1 MNNKI
6 NVCFEYLLFRNVYLI
21 CMHLLYVL
29 GTHVC
34 WHALGSQRTTC
45 WSQFSPCQS
54 PPGISGPQAW
64 HQSPLPA
71 EPCCLPK
78 INSVSVAKYIS
89 VNLYLFHMY
98 ENIPMGLLDIYI

>member
-1 MNNKI
+1 M
-6 NVCFEYLLFRNVYLI
+6 CAGMLLEVRGQLVGVSS
-21 CMHLLYVL
+21 LL
-29 GTHVC
+29 
-34 WHALGSQRTTC
+34 
-45 WSQFSPCQS
+45 QS